1 MEKVFKKKNSGGEI
15 LVDQKPPFGN
25 KRVAVLAKLVNLK
38 RQQEKNQPFFYFI
51 FLFFIL
57 FFFLV
62 SGPIQAKS
70 GLFVYL
76 LISSLGKIMA
86 RRTYAGNKVL
96 PHL

>member
-57 FFFLV
+57 FFFF
-62 SGPIQAKS
+62 
-70 GLFVYL
+70 GLRAN
-76 LISSLGKIMA
+76 SSKVGTFCLF
-86 RRTYAGNKVL
+86 TYFFFG
-96 PHL
+96 